1 MKRMILA
8 LLALIGLVAQ
18 PATLQA
24 RGFGGGAAQVGTVAG
39 VQVQAQKL
47 VSHSEIPAQP
57 KAEIAGQI
65 SETLVSAI
73 AASSA
78 PLVASVL
85 IKVDRSR
92 E

>member
-24 RGFGGGAAQVGTVAG
+24 RGFGGGAAQVGTLAG

-47 VSHSEIPAQP
+47 AAHSEVSAQP
-57 KAEIAGQI
+57 KAEIAGQL
-65 SETLVSAI
+65 SETLVSGI
-73 AASSA
+73 ATTPT
-78 PLVASVL
+78 PLVATVF

>member
-39 VQVQAQKL
+39 VQDQAQKL
-47 VSHSEIPAQP
+47 AAHSEVSAQP
-57 KAEIAGQI
+57 KADFAGQI
-65 SETLVSAI
+65 SETLISGI
-73 AASSA
+73 AGIAA
-78 PLVASVL
+78 PLVATVL
-85 IKVDRSR
+85 IRIDRAR

>member
-24 RGFGGGAAQVGTVAG
+24 RGFGGTAAQVGTVAG

-47 VSHSEIPAQP
+47 AAHSEIPAQP
-57 KAEIAGQI
+57 KAEIAGKI
-65 SETLVSAI
+65 SETRVTGM
-73 AASSA
+73 AATPA